1 MRNGKIGIDHG
12 WTPFA
17 KVSGGKQKMRS
28 RIGVRDDK
36 KEKMTS
42 LVEILGRNISQ
53 EVGNEVI

>member
-12 WTPFA
+12 WTLFA

-28 RIGVRDDK
+28 RIGVWDDK
-36 KEKMTS
+36 KEEMTS

-53 EVGNEVI
+53 EVGNEVV